1 MVTLKR
7 VPRKTKNESGKSLD
21 RELSITSFFFIF
33 YNFKLA
39 VKENFTGKVVVVS
52 NIVSQNTAVK
62 FFSSLSLETQTTTK
76 QQFDFQAALKAS
88 D

>member
-1 MVTLKR
+1 M
-7 VPRKTKNESGKSLD
+7 E
-21 RELSITSFFFIF
+21 
-33 YNFKLA
+33 
-39 VKENFTGKVVVVS
+39 VVS

-76 QQFDFQAALKAS
+76 QQFDFQAALNAS